1 MVQLEAALVSLR
13 MPRDDWRQYVHSQ
26 VTLEAKEKIMHLL
39 TDNDSTYDDIR
50 AGLLGYSAMSF
61 AAIAGALFGPICF
74 EGDKPKLR
82 QITNKVNRWA
92 RKLMQD
98 VETITEAAD
107 KVTIAYI
114 RSKLHPDLKTYMDL
128 SETCDL
134 SKYLMRAE
142 EWERSHP
149 EVKNIL
155 RADRQTPPNHF
166 NSSHSQ
172 AGPKHSVSCFC
183 CGKQGHIS
191 RECWSKIADERQ
203 GPGGKQ
209 LNRTSVTTPQTLGKQ
224 PVDKKPVVC
233 FTCHQV
239 GHKSPSC
246 PKRQQAAVKRIGIP
260 IAMVKKLKHNEV
272 FTTVAGVQVPTTV
285 DSGADRSVISAE
297 LVPQEGFTDK
307 DIGFN
312 GVAQGTLQ
320 AKLANVCFRIAGVQF
335 QREALAPPGE
345 QVFWT
350 AALNLDLRNP
360 TETQHLLQE
369 LRKNK
374 ALSEEEAHYMPP
386 KMVDG
391 NIQGAIPVSEG
402 TLILEGDTHESV

>member
-1 MVQLEAALVSLR
+1 
-13 MPRDDWRQYVHSQ
+13 
-26 VTLEAKEKIMHLL
+26 
-39 TDNDSTYDDIR
+39 
-50 AGLLGYSAMSF
+50 MSF
-61 AAIAGALFGPICF
+61 AAPAEALFGPMRF

-92 RKLMQD
+92 RKHMQ
-98 VETITEAAD
+98 EAGTITEAAD
-107 KVTIAYI
+107 KVTIACI

-134 SKYLMRAE
+134 PKYLMRVE

-172 AGPKHSVSCFC
+172 AGPKHSVSCFY
-183 CGKQGHIS
+183 CGKQGHTCTS
-191 RECWSKIADERQ
+191 RECRSKIADERQ

-209 LNRTSVTTPQTLGKQ
+209 SDKTSVTTPQTLGTQ

-260 IAMVKKLKHNEV
+260 IVATVKKLKHNEV
-272 FTTVAGVQVPTTV
+272 FATVAGVQVPTTV
-285 DSGADRSVISAE
+285 DSGADRSVIPE
-297 LVPQEGFTDK
+297 EMVPQEGFTGK
-307 DIGFN
+307 EIEFN
-312 GVAQGTLQ
+312 GVAQ
-320 AKLANVCFRIAGVQF
+320 AHSR
-335 QREALAPPGE
+335 
-345 QVFWT
+345 
-350 AALNLDLRNP
+350 LNLQMSVSR
-360 TETQHLLQE
+360 LQE
-369 LRKNK
+369 CSIREKHWRYQEDK
-374 ALSEEEAHYMPP
+374 SFGQQP
-386 KMVDG
+386 
-391 NIQGAIPVSEG
+391 
-402 TLILEGDTHESV
+402 